1 MTTKSVDVVVI
12 GAGAAGLMCASEAG
26 RRKRRVLLL
35 DHSDKLAEKIRISG
49 GGRCNFT
56 NLFTDPAAF
65 LSNNAHFCKSALS
78 RYTQHDFIEMVEH
91 AKISYHEKK
100 LGQLFCD
107 DTAQQIIEL
116 LKHNVLE
123 AGVEL
128 EQGVKVSAVEKAE
141 KHFVLNT
148 DYGFVQANSLVV
160 ATGGLSIPKI
170 GATDFGYR
178 LARQFN
184 LPVTEVRAGLV
195 PLIFSD
201 SVLAFCKALAGL
213 SVDAVVSCS
222 AASFREGLLFT
233 HRGLSGPSV
242 LQISSYW
249 QDGEMLLIDL
259 APDMSLSEQIQQA
272 KSSQGKLDILTVL
285 ARILPRRLAAAIL
298 EREGVSGRIADLTSV
313 EVDRLH
319 TAVHRWQIF
328 PSGTE
333 GYRTAEVTLGGVDTS
348 ALSSKTMEAHSCP
361 GLYFVGEV
369 IDVTGHLGGYN
380 FQWAWSSGWVAGQ
393 YA

>member
-1 MTTKSVDVVVI
+1 M
-12 GAGAAGLMCASEAG
+12 
-26 RRKRRVLLL
+26 
-35 DHSDKLAEKIRISG
+35 
-49 GGRCNFT
+49 
-56 NLFTDPAAF
+56 
-65 LSNNAHFCKSALS
+65 
-78 RYTQHDFIEMVEH
+78 
-91 AKISYHEKK
+91 
-100 LGQLFCD
+100 
-107 DTAQQIIEL
+107 
-116 LKHNVLE
+116 
-123 AGVEL
+123 
-128 EQGVKVSAVEKAE
+128 
-141 KHFVLNT
+141 NT
-148 DYGFVQANSLVV
+148 DCGFVQANSLVV

-348 ALSSKTMEAHSCP
+348 ALSSKTMEVHSCP

>member
-35 DHSDKLAEKIRISG
+35 DHSNKLAEKIRISG

-141 KHFVLNT
+141 KYFVLNT

-298 EREGVSGRIADLTSV
+298 EREGLSGRIADLTSV